1 MGTQHSGLREDN
13 NNINSLFNYLFSSH
27 APRLLSERSFATE
40 SGEEAVCQ
48 LRLTTELV

>member
-1 MGTQHSGLREDN
+1 MGTQHSGLGEVT
-13 NNINSLFNYLFSSH
+13 IKSFNCSTISCH
-27 APRLLSERSFATE
+27 TPRLPSERSFATE

>member
-1 MGTQHSGLREDN
+1 MGTQHSGLCEDN
-13 NNINSLFNYLFSSH
+13 NKINSLFNYLSSH
-27 APRLLSERSFATE
+27 APILLSERSFATE